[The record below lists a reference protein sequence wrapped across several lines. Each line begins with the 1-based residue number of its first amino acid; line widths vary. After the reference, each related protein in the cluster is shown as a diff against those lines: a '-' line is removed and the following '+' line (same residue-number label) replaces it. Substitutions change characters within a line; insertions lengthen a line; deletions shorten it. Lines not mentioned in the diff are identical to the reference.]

1 MMYGGIAAFATNVK
15 DNSRIHI
22 ENCVNNG
29 TLTTD
34 IGRCSGILPTAN
46 YGTIIQGCTNNAT
59 QVNNNADGRIGQ
71 ICCNLSEQS
80 AVIDCVNTGDLTTT
94 GNNTTAGALVALI
107 GNKTASI
114 EGGARCCNTGT
125 ILGCNTKYLSLLAA
139 NNNAFDHI
147 SNVILSGKLGVY
159 KADGNHEMF
168 DVNSGNIME
177 FIGYIA
183 PAYAEAITNITYVS
197 DPGTIPGP
205 DDPEEPDSPDKN
217 GGIDGLDLIDDTWN

>member
-1 MMYGGIAAFATNVK
+1 MYGGIAAFATNVK

-46 YGTIIQGCTNNAT
+46 YGTIVQGCTNNAS
-59 QVNNNADGRIGQ
+59 QVNNNGNGRIGQ
-71 ICCNLSEQS
+71 IVCNLSTNS

-94 GNNTTAGALVALI
+94 GASTTAGALVALI
-107 GNKTASI
+107 GDDTVYV
-114 EGGARCCNTGT
+114 EGGERCCNTGT
-125 ILGCNTKYLSLLAA
+125 ILGCNTKYLSLICA
-139 NNNAFDHI
+139 NTTKTDHI

-159 KADGNHEMF
+159 KADGNHEMY
-168 DVNSGNIME
+168 DVNSANIMQ

-183 PAYAEAITNITYVS
+183 AEYKDRVTNITYVK
-197 DPGTIPGP
+197 DPGTVPGP
-205 DDPEEPDSPDKN
+205 DDPDEPDSPDKN
-217 GGIDGLDLIDDTWN
+217 GGIDGLDLIDDNWN